1 MVSQL
6 PDFHWTQ
13 MFTMYYEWY
22 GAFAGILM
30 LRYNGRRGGGHKRFF
45 YAFYPAHI
53 YIFYALSWILYR
65 TLH

>member
-1 MVSQL
+1 MMVLAL
-6 PDFHWTQ
+6 P
-13 MFTMYYEWY
+13 
-22 GAFAGILM
+22 LM
-30 LRYNGRRGGGHKRFF
+30 LRFNGQRGHGWKWFF